1 MMLYKTE
8 AIVLRARDCGNGDKL
23 LVLYSREHGKI
34 KVMAH
39 GAARPS
45 SRKRGAV
52 QPFTRT
58 KFLIRR
64 GRELD
69 SVSQCE
75 GVEMFSFLRGDLE
88 KISYASYLA
97 ELVDALTPEE
107 EPNEP
112 LFLLLLETLRL
123 MGEGDAEMLARAFEI
138 RAAGF
143 MGYRPVLEACACCR
157 GPVHGRL
164 FFSPAQG
171 GMLCEACGPGGPDAL
186 PCNRGTV
193 EILKILSGWHP
204 ARLRQ
209 LKVERRDRNRLR
221 EILHEYLKYHLER
234 ELKSAAF
241 LSRILSGSTATNA

>member
-1 MMLYKTE
+1 MKLYKVE
-8 AIVLRARDCGNGDKL
+8 AVVLRARDCGDGDKL
-23 LVLYSREHGKI
+23 LTLYSREHGKI

-39 GAARPS
+39 GAAKPS

-52 QPFTRT
+52 QLFTHT
-58 KFLIRR
+58 KFLIYR

-88 KISYASYLA
+88 KIGYASYLA
-97 ELVDALTPEE
+97 ELMDALTPEG

-123 MGEGDAEMLARAFEI
+123 MAENDAELLARAFEI

-157 GPVHGRL
+157 GPASGEL
-164 FFSPAQG
+164 FFSPARG
-171 GMLCEACGPGGPDAL
+171 GVLCGACGSDNQDAA
-186 PCNRGTV
+186 PCSRGTV
-193 EILKILSGWHP
+193 EILKILLSWHP
-204 ARLRQ
+204 AKLRQ
-209 LKVERRDRNRLR
+209 LKVGRRDRKQIKN
-221 EILHEYLKYHLER
+221 ILHEYLKYHLER

-241 LSRILSGSTATNA
+241 LNRFYPASAGVNV